1 MKRYST
7 AFTWIAALAT
17 VAVVLVAYEGNLLWK
32 LQEMNLFLCSTEFF
46 KQQMLVAGGL
56 LTWMGT
62 FFTQFLYHPL
72 VGVLMLCAWWM
83 LLMWLTK
90 SAFCIPRRWAVV
102 ALIPV
107 ALILLTIVDMGYW
120 VYVLKLRGH
129 VFVATLGTTAAVAL
143 LWAYRSLPGKLLRPL
158 FIVVASLI
166 GYPLLGIYGL
176 AATLLMG
183 ILSWRM
189 EPKGRAV
196 AYTAVAVLMT
206 IAVPLI
212 CYRYVYY
219 QTNLANIY
227 WAELPLY
234 FITEDYH
241 QYYIP
246 FYLLLLF
253 YVVMAVIYRPWS
265 QETQGAGGL
274 LRRYWAQATLLVVTV
289 AGVAFFW
296 FKDENFHH
304 ELAMEHS
311 IDRLDWES
319 VLEEAR
325 TQSDEPTRAIVMM
338 RNLAL
343 ARQGRQGSEMFL
355 YLNGSKRY
363 NFPFSMRLMQ
373 VIGPLIYYHYAVL
386 NYSIRLS
393 TEMGVEYG
401 WRKEYYKNLVRC
413 ALITGEHQV
422 ARKYIG
428 ILKQSLFT
436 GEFTAWAENLLKH
449 PDQIAHDEETGFVTH
464 MRHQGNVI
472 GSDQGYVERFLMN
485 QLSLNPYTGDP
496 IFQEQAL
503 LATFWTKNVA
513 SFWERFYA
521 YIRLHPTD
529 PMPRY
534 YQEAAY
540 LYGRQENRQNLD
552 RLPFDQMVKDNYER
566 FMKIAPRYEGTDFDE
581 ARDALY
587 PLFGQTYYYEF
598 FLMRQLPEY

>member
-1 MKRYST
+1 
-7 AFTWIAALAT
+7 
-17 VAVVLVAYEGNLLWK
+17 
-32 LQEMNLFLCSTEFF
+32 
-46 KQQMLVAGGL
+46 
-56 LTWMGT
+56 
-62 FFTQFLYHPL
+62 
-72 VGVLMLCAWWM
+72 
-83 LLMWLTK
+83 
-90 SAFCIPRRWAVV
+90 
-102 ALIPV
+102 
-107 ALILLTIVDMGYW
+107 
-120 VYVLKLRGH
+120 
-129 VFVATLGTTAAVAL
+129 
-143 LWAYRSLPGKLLRPL
+143 
-158 FIVVASLI
+158 
-166 GYPLLGIYGL
+166 
-176 AATLLMG
+176 
-183 ILSWRM
+183 
-189 EPKGRAV
+189 
-196 AYTAVAVLMT
+196 
-206 IAVPLI
+206 
-212 CYRYVYY
+212 
-219 QTNLANIY
+219 
-227 WAELPLY
+227 
-234 FITEDYH
+234 
-241 QYYIP
+241 
-246 FYLLLLF
+246 
-253 YVVMAVIYRPWS
+253 
-265 QETQGAGGL
+265 
-274 LRRYWAQATLLVVTV
+274 
-289 AGVAFFW
+289 
-296 FKDENFHH
+296 
-304 ELAMEHS
+304 
-311 IDRLDWES
+311 
-319 VLEEAR
+319 
-325 TQSDEPTRAIVMM
+325 
-338 RNLAL
+338 
-343 ARQGRQGSEMFL
+343 
-355 YLNGSKRY
+355 
-363 NFPFSMRLMQ
+363 MRLMQ

-386 NYSIRLS
+386 NFSIRLS

-552 RLPFDQMVKDNYER
+552 HLPFDQMVKENYER